1 MVIHFGFSSRERV
14 GETENKKQGRQR
26 ERTGEKKRKA
36 KGEGEN
42 FQEEEDGEHPGILSF
57 QVT

>member
-1 MVIHFGFSSRERV
+1 MSQTKGF
-14 GETENKKQGRQR
+14 NKKQGRQR

-36 KGEGEN
+36 EGEGEN